1 MMILLNG
8 EKVFNH
14 DILTINPD
22 DEIKEKPRLGIHYF
36 ILKQRDLSVA
46 DLSIISNIVMDD

>member
-8 EKVFNH
+8 EKVFDH
-14 DILTINPD
+14 DILIINPD
-22 DEIKEKPRLGIHYF
+22 DEIEEKPRLGVHYF
-36 ILKQRDLSVA
+36 IVEQRDFAVA